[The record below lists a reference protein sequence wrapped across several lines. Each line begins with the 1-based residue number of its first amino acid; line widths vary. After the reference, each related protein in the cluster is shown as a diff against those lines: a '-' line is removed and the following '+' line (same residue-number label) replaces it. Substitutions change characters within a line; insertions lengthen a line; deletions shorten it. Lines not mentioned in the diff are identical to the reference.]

1 MTRVQDMGF
10 MDLPN
15 KFTSDRA
22 VFGCWLKVPSS
33 VTAEIAALSG
43 FDYVCI
49 DMQHGFSDR
58 NDLIP
63 MLQAIQPHTSRAI
76 VRVPSN
82 DASIIGWALD
92 AGATGVIVPL
102 VNSAE
107 EAEQAIKACFYP
119 PKGNRSMGPTRAVRV
134 FGEEYVQGVE
144 GSIQCLPM
152 IETLD
157 ALDNLDA
164 ILSVDGVDAIYV
176 GPSDLSVNLGLPKGN
191 NDGNPK
197 FDEALERI
205 INSCEEHNVV
215 PGIHANSSLV
225 ETRQE
230 QGFRVLTV
238 VEDDGAMSAGF
249 REVFNQIRS

>member
-1 MTRVQDMGF
+1 MGF
-10 MDLPN
+10 MKLPE
-15 KFTSDRA
+15 KFTSDDTA
-22 VFGCWLKVPSS
+22 FGCWLKVPSS
-33 VTAEIAALSG
+33 VTAEVAALSG

-63 MLQAIQPHTSRAI
+63 MLQAVQPHSPRAI

-82 DASIIGWALD
+82 EPSVIGWARD

-107 EAEQAIKACFYP
+107 EAEKAVKACLYP
-119 PKGNRSMGPTRAVRV
+119 SKGNRSMGPTRAERV

-144 GSIQCLPM
+144 NSIQCLPM

-157 ALDNLDA
+157 ALNNLES
-164 ILSVDGVDAIYV
+164 ILSVDGVDSIYV

-197 FDEALERI
+197 FDEALEMI
-205 INSCEEHNVV
+205 VSSCEKYNVV
-215 PGIHANSSLV
+215 PGIHANSSLADI
-225 ETRQE
+225 RQQ
-230 QGFRVLTV
+230 QGFRILTV
-238 VEDDGAMSAGF
+238 VEDDGAMSTGF
-249 REVFNQIRS
+249 GEVFNQMKS

>member
-1 MTRVQDMGF
+1 MK
-10 MDLPN
+10 LPE
-15 KFTSDRA
+15 KFTSDDTA
-22 VFGCWLKVPSS
+22 FGCWLKVPSS
-33 VTAEIAALSG
+33 VTAEVAALSG

-63 MLQAIQPHTSRAI
+63 MLQAIQPHSPRAI

-82 DASIIGWALD
+82 EPSVIGWALD

-107 EAEQAIKACFYP
+107 EAEKAVKACLYP
-119 PKGNRSMGPTRAVRV
+119 SKGNRSMGPTRAERV

-144 GSIQCLPM
+144 NSIQCLPM

-157 ALDNLDA
+157 ALNNLES
-164 ILSVDGVDAIYV
+164 ILSVDGVDSIYV
-176 GPSDLSVNLGLPKGN
+176 GSSDLSVNLGLPKGN

-197 FDEALERI
+197 FDEALEMI
-205 INSCEEHNVV
+205 VSICEKYNVV
-215 PGIHANSSLV
+215 PGIHANSSLADI
-225 ETRQE
+225 RQQ
-230 QGFRVLTV
+230 QGFRILTV
-238 VEDDGAMSAGF
+238 VEDDGAMSTGF
-249 REVFNQIRS
+249 GEVFNQMKS

>member
-1 MTRVQDMGF
+1 MGF
-10 MDLPN
+10 MKLPE
-15 KFTSDRA
+15 KFASDSTS
-22 VFGCWLKVPSS
+22 FGCWLKVPSS

-63 MLQAIQPHTSRAI
+63 MLQAIQPHSPRAI

-82 DASIIGWALD
+82 EPSVIGWALD

-107 EAEQAIKACFYP
+107 EAEKAVKACLYP
-119 PKGNRSMGPTRAVRV
+119 SKGNRSMGPTRAERV

-144 GSIQCLPM
+144 NSIQCLPM

-157 ALDNLDA
+157 ALNNLES
-164 ILSVDGVDAIYV
+164 ILSVDGVDSIYV

-197 FDEALERI
+197 FDEALEMI
-205 INSCEEHNVV
+205 VSSCEKYNVV
-215 PGIHANSSLV
+215 PGIHANSSLADI
-225 ETRQE
+225 RQQ
-230 QGFRVLTV
+230 QGFRILTV
-238 VEDDGAMSAGF
+238 VEDDGAMSTGF
-249 REVFNQIRS
+249 GEVFNQMKA

>member
-1 MTRVQDMGF
+1 
-10 MDLPN
+10 
-15 KFTSDRA
+15 
-22 VFGCWLKVPSS
+22 
-33 VTAEIAALSG
+33 
-43 FDYVCI
+43 
-49 DMQHGFSDR
+49 
-58 NDLIP
+58 
-63 MLQAIQPHTSRAI
+63 
-76 VRVPSN
+76 
-82 DASIIGWALD
+82 
-92 AGATGVIVPL
+92 
-102 VNSAE
+102 
-107 EAEQAIKACFYP
+107 
-119 PKGNRSMGPTRAVRV
+119 MGPTRAERV
-134 FGEEYVQGVE
+134 FGEEYAQGVKD
-144 GSIQCLPM
+144 SIQCLPM

-157 ALDNLDA
+157 ALNNLES
-164 ILSVDGVDAIYV
+164 ILSVDGVDSIYV

-205 INSCEEHNVV
+205 INSCEEYNVV

>member
-1 MTRVQDMGF
+1 MGF
-10 MDLPN
+10 MKLPE
-15 KFTSDRA
+15 KFTSDSTS
-22 VFGCWLKVPSS
+22 FGCWLKVPSS

-63 MLQAIQPHTSRAI
+63 MLQAVQPHSPRAI

-82 DASIIGWALD
+82 EPSVIGWALD

-107 EAEQAIKACFYP
+107 EAEKAVRACLYP
-119 PKGNRSMGPTRAVRV
+119 SRGNRSMGPTRAERV
-134 FGEEYVQGVE
+134 FGEEYVQGV
-144 GSIQCLPM
+144 GDSIQCLPM

-157 ALDNLDA
+157 ALNNLES
-164 ILSVDGVDAIYV
+164 ILSVDGVDSIYV

-197 FDEALERI
+197 FDEALEKI
-205 INSCEEHNVV
+205 LSSCEKHGVV
-215 PGIHANSSLV
+215 PGIHANSSLADI
-225 ETRQE
+225 RQQ
-230 QGFRVLTV
+230 QGFRILTV
-238 VEDDGAMSAGF
+238 VEDDGAMSTGF
-249 REVFNQIRS
+249 REVFNQVKS

>member
-1 MTRVQDMGF
+1 MGF
-10 MDLPN
+10 MKLPE
-15 KFTSDRA
+15 KFTSDDTA
-22 VFGCWLKVPSS
+22 FGCWLKVPSS
-33 VTAEIAALSG
+33 VTAEVAALSG

-63 MLQAIQPHTSRAI
+63 MLQAIQPHSPRAI

-82 DASIIGWALD
+82 EPSVIGWALD

-107 EAEQAIKACFYP
+107 EAEKAVRACLYP
-119 PKGNRSMGPTRAVRV
+119 SRGNRSMGPTRAERV
-134 FGEEYVQGVE
+134 FGKEYVQGVE
-144 GSIQCLPM
+144 NSIQCLPM

-157 ALDNLDA
+157 ALNNLES
-164 ILSVDGVDAIYV
+164 ILSVDGVDSIYV

-197 FDEALERI
+197 FDEALEI
-205 INSCEEHNVV
+205 IVSSCEKYNVV
-215 PGIHANSSLV
+215 PGIHANSSLADI
-225 ETRQE
+225 RQQ
-230 QGFRVLTV
+230 QGFRILTV
-238 VEDDGAMSAGF
+238 VEDDGAMSTGF
-249 REVFNQIRS
+249 GEVFNQMKS

>member
-1 MTRVQDMGF
+1 MGF
-10 MDLPN
+10 MKLPE
-15 KFTSDRA
+15 KFTSDDTA
-22 VFGCWLKVPSS
+22 FGCWLKVPSS
-33 VTAEIAALSG
+33 VTAEVAALSG

-63 MLQAIQPHTSRAI
+63 MLQAVQPHSPRAI

-82 DASIIGWALD
+82 EPSVIGWALD

-107 EAEQAIKACFYP
+107 EAEKAVRACLYP
-119 PKGNRSMGPTRAVRV
+119 SRGNRSMGPTRAERV
-134 FGEEYVQGVE
+134 FCEEYVQGV
-144 GSIQCLPM
+144 GDSIQCLPM

-157 ALDNLDA
+157 ALNNLES
-164 ILSVDGVDAIYV
+164 ILSVDGVDSIYV

-197 FDEALERI
+197 FDEALEKI
-205 INSCEEHNVV
+205 LSSCEKHGVV
-215 PGIHANSSLV
+215 PGIHANSSLADI
-225 ETRQE
+225 RQQ
-230 QGFRVLTV
+230 QGFRILTV
-238 VEDDGAMSAGF
+238 VEDDGAMSTGF
-249 REVFNQIRS
+249 REVFNQVKS

>member
-1 MTRVQDMGF
+1 MGF
-10 MDLPN
+10 MKLPE
-15 KFTSDRA
+15 KFTSDDTA
-22 VFGCWLKVPSS
+22 FGCWLKVPSS
-33 VTAEIAALSG
+33 VTAEVAALSG

-63 MLQAIQPHTSRAI
+63 MLQAVQPHSPRAI

-82 DASIIGWALD
+82 EPSVIGWALD

-107 EAEQAIKACFYP
+107 EAEKAVKACLYP
-119 PKGNRSMGPTRAVRV
+119 SKGNRSMGPTRAERV
-134 FGEEYVQGVE
+134 FGEEYVQGV
-144 GSIQCLPM
+144 GDSIQCLPM

-157 ALDNLDA
+157 ALNNLES
-164 ILSVDGVDAIYV
+164 ILSVDGVDSIYV

-197 FDEALERI
+197 FDEALEKI
-205 INSCEEHNVV
+205 LSSCEKHGVV
-215 PGIHANSSLV
+215 PGIHANSSLADI
-225 ETRQE
+225 RQQ
-230 QGFRVLTV
+230 QGFRILTV
-238 VEDDGAMSAGF
+238 VEDDGAMSTGF
-249 REVFNQIRS
+249 REVFNQVKS

>member
-1 MTRVQDMGF
+1 MGF
-10 MDLPN
+10 MKLPE
-15 KFTSDRA
+15 KFNSDNTA
-22 VFGCWLKVPSS
+22 FGCWLKVPSS
-33 VTAEIAALSG
+33 VSAEIAALSG

-63 MLQAIQPHTSRAI
+63 MLQAIQPHSPRAI

-82 DASIIGWALD
+82 EPSVIGWALD

-107 EAEQAIKACFYP
+107 EAEKAVRACFYP
-119 PKGNRSMGPTRAVRV
+119 SKGNRSMGPTRAERV
-134 FGEEYVQGVE
+134 FGEKYAQGVKD
-144 GSIQCLPM
+144 SIQCLPM

-157 ALDNLDA
+157 ALNNLES
-164 ILSVDGVDAIYV
+164 ILSVDGVDSIYV

-205 INSCEEHNVV
+205 INSCEEYNVV

>member
-1 MTRVQDMGF
+1 MGF
-10 MDLPN
+10 MKLPE
-15 KFTSDRA
+15 KFNSDNTA
-22 VFGCWLKVPSS
+22 FGCWLKVPSS
-33 VTAEIAALSG
+33 VSAEIAALSG

-63 MLQAIQPHTSRAI
+63 MLQAIQPHSPRAI

-82 DASIIGWALD
+82 EPSVIGWALD

-107 EAEQAIKACFYP
+107 EAEKAVMACFYP
-119 PKGNRSMGPTRAVRV
+119 SKGNRSMGPTRAERV
-134 FGEEYVQGVE
+134 FGEEYAQGVKD
-144 GSIQCLPM
+144 SIQCLPM

-157 ALDNLDA
+157 ALNNLES
-164 ILSVDGVDAIYV
+164 ILSVDGVDSIYV

-205 INSCEEHNVV
+205 VNSCEEYNVV

-225 ETRQE
+225 ETRQK

>member
-1 MTRVQDMGF
+1 MGF
-10 MDLPN
+10 MKLPE
-15 KFTSDRA
+15 KFNSDNTA
-22 VFGCWLKVPSS
+22 FGCWLKVPSS
-33 VTAEIAALSG
+33 VSAEIAALSG

-63 MLQAIQPHTSRAI
+63 MLQAIQPHSPRAI

-82 DASIIGWALD
+82 EPSVIGWALD

-107 EAEQAIKACFYP
+107 EAEKAVRACFYP
-119 PKGNRSMGPTRAVRV
+119 SKGNRSMGPTRAERV
-134 FGEEYVQGVE
+134 FGEKYAQGVKD
-144 GSIQCLPM
+144 SIQCLPM

-157 ALDNLDA
+157 ALNNLES
-164 ILSVDGVDAIYV
+164 ILSVDGVDSIYV

-205 INSCEEHNVV
+205 INSCEEYNVV

-225 ETRQE
+225 ETRQK

>member
-1 MTRVQDMGF
+1 MGF
-10 MDLPN
+10 MKLPE
-15 KFTSDRA
+15 KFASDSTS
-22 VFGCWLKVPSS
+22 FGCWLKVPSS

-63 MLQAIQPHTSRAI
+63 MLQAIQPHSPRAI

-82 DASIIGWALD
+82 EPSVIGWALD

-107 EAEQAIKACFYP
+107 EAEKAVRACLYP
-119 PKGNRSMGPTRAVRV
+119 SRGNRSMGPTRAERV
-134 FGEEYVQGVE
+134 FGEEYVQGV
-144 GSIQCLPM
+144 GDSIQCLPM

-157 ALDNLDA
+157 ALNNLQS
-164 ILSVDGVDAIYV
+164 ILSVDGVDSIYV

-197 FDEALERI
+197 FDEALEKI
-205 INSCEEHNVV
+205 LSSCEKHGVV
-215 PGIHANSSLV
+215 PGIHANSSLADI
-225 ETRQE
+225 RQQ
-230 QGFRVLTV
+230 QGFRILTV
-238 VEDDGAMSAGF
+238 VEDDGAMSTGF
-249 REVFNQIRS
+249 REVFNQVKS

>member
-1 MTRVQDMGF
+1 MGF
-10 MDLPN
+10 MKLPE
-15 KFTSDRA
+15 KFASDSTS
-22 VFGCWLKVPSS
+22 FGCWLKVPSS
-33 VTAEIAALSG
+33 ATAEIAALSG

-63 MLQAIQPHTSRAI
+63 MLQAVQPHSPRAI

-82 DASIIGWALD
+82 EPSVIGWALD

-107 EAEQAIKACFYP
+107 EAEKAVRACLYP
-119 PKGNRSMGPTRAVRV
+119 SRGNRSMGPTRAERV
-134 FGEEYVQGVE
+134 FGEEYVQGV
-144 GSIQCLPM
+144 GDSIQCLPM

-157 ALDNLDA
+157 ALNNLES
-164 ILSVDGVDAIYV
+164 ILSVDGVDSIYV

-197 FDEALERI
+197 FDEALEKI
-205 INSCEEHNVV
+205 LSSCEKHGVV
-215 PGIHANSSLV
+215 PGIHANSSLADI
-225 ETRQE
+225 RQQ
-230 QGFRVLTV
+230 QGFRILTV
-238 VEDDGAMSAGF
+238 VEDDGAMSTGF
-249 REVFNQIRS
+249 REVFNQVKS

>member
-1 MTRVQDMGF
+1 MGF
-10 MDLPN
+10 MKLPE
-15 KFTSDRA
+15 KFTSDDTA
-22 VFGCWLKVPSS
+22 FGCWIKVPSS
-33 VTAEIAALSG
+33 VTAEVAALSG

-63 MLQAIQPHTSRAI
+63 MLQAVQPHSPRAI

-82 DASIIGWALD
+82 EPSVIGWALD

-107 EAEQAIKACFYP
+107 EAEKAVRACLYP
-119 PKGNRSMGPTRAVRV
+119 SRGNRSMGPTRAERV
-134 FGEEYVQGVE
+134 FGEEYVQGV
-144 GSIQCLPM
+144 GDSIQCLPM

-157 ALDNLDA
+157 ALNNLES
-164 ILSVDGVDAIYV
+164 ILSVDGVDSIYV

-197 FDEALERI
+197 FDEALEKI
-205 INSCEEHNVV
+205 LSSCEKHGVV
-215 PGIHANSSLV
+215 PGIHANSSLADI
-225 ETRQE
+225 RQQ
-230 QGFRVLTV
+230 QGFRILTV
-238 VEDDGAMSAGF
+238 VEDDGAMSTGF
-249 REVFNQIRS
+249 REVFNQVKS

>member
-1 MTRVQDMGF
+1 MGF
-10 MDLPN
+10 MKLPE
-15 KFTSDRA
+15 KFNSDNTA
-22 VFGCWLKVPSS
+22 FGCWLKVPSS
-33 VTAEIAALSG
+33 VSAEIAALSG

-63 MLQAIQPHTSRAI
+63 MLQAIQPHSPRAI

-82 DASIIGWALD
+82 EPSVIGWALD

-107 EAEQAIKACFYP
+107 EAEKAVMACFYP
-119 PKGNRSMGPTRAVRV
+119 SKGNRSMGPTRAERV
-134 FGEEYVQGVE
+134 FGEEYAQGVKD
-144 GSIQCLPM
+144 SIQCLPM

-157 ALDNLDA
+157 ALNNLES
-164 ILSVDGVDAIYV
+164 ILSVDGVDSIYV

-205 INSCEEHNVV
+205 INSCEEYNVV

>member
-1 MTRVQDMGF
+1 MGF
-10 MDLPN
+10 MKLPE
-15 KFTSDRA
+15 KFTSDDTA
-22 VFGCWLKVPSS
+22 FGCWLKVPSS
-33 VTAEIAALSG
+33 VTAEVAALSG

-63 MLQAIQPHTSRAI
+63 MLQAIQPHSPRAI

-82 DASIIGWALD
+82 EPSVIGWALD

-107 EAEQAIKACFYP
+107 EAEKAVKACLYP
-119 PKGNRSMGPTRAVRV
+119 SKGNRSMGPTRAERV
-134 FGEEYVQGVE
+134 FGKEYVQGVE
-144 GSIQCLPM
+144 NSIQCLPM

-157 ALDNLDA
+157 ALNNLES
-164 ILSVDGVDAIYV
+164 ILSVDGVDSIYV

-197 FDEALERI
+197 FDEALEMI
-205 INSCEEHNVV
+205 VSSCEKYNVV
-215 PGIHANSSLV
+215 PGIHVNSSLADI
-225 ETRQE
+225 RQQ
-230 QGFRVLTV
+230 QGFRILTV
-238 VEDDGAMSAGF
+238 VEDDGAMSTGF
-249 REVFNQIRS
+249 GEVFNQMKS

>member
-1 MTRVQDMGF
+1 MGF
-10 MDLPN
+10 MKLPE
-15 KFTSDRA
+15 KFTSDDTA
-22 VFGCWLKVPSS
+22 FGCWLKVPSS
-33 VTAEIAALSG
+33 VTAEVAALSG

-63 MLQAIQPHTSRAI
+63 MLQAIQPHSPRAI

-82 DASIIGWALD
+82 EPSVIGWALD

-107 EAEQAIKACFYP
+107 EAEKAVKACLYP
-119 PKGNRSMGPTRAVRV
+119 SKGNRSMGPTRAERV

-144 GSIQCLPM
+144 NSIQCLPM

-157 ALDNLDA
+157 ALNNLES
-164 ILSVDGVDAIYV
+164 ILSVDGVDSIYV

-197 FDEALERI
+197 FDEALEMI
-205 INSCEEHNVV
+205 VSSCEKYNVV
-215 PGIHANSSLV
+215 PGIHANSSLADI
-225 ETRQE
+225 RQQ
-230 QGFRVLTV
+230 QGFRILTV
-238 VEDDGAMSAGF
+238 VEDDGAMSTGF
-249 REVFNQIRS
+249 GEVFNQMKS

>member
-1 MTRVQDMGF
+1 MGF
-10 MDLPN
+10 MKLPE
-15 KFTSDRA
+15 KFNSDNTA
-22 VFGCWLKVPSS
+22 FGCWLKVPSS
-33 VTAEIAALSG
+33 VSAEIAALSG

-63 MLQAIQPHTSRAI
+63 MLQAIQPHSPRAI

-82 DASIIGWALD
+82 EPSVIGWALD

-107 EAEQAIKACFYP
+107 EAEKAVRACFYP
-119 PKGNRSMGPTRAVRV
+119 SKGNRSMGPTRAERV
-134 FGEEYVQGVE
+134 FGEKYAQEVKD
-144 GSIQCLPM
+144 SIQCLPM

-157 ALDNLDA
+157 ALNNLES
-164 ILSVDGVDAIYV
+164 ILSVDGVDSIYV

-205 INSCEEHNVV
+205 INSCEEYNVV